1 MRLEPLL
8 LVFLAGCQSAPP
20 APVPP
25 SPLVAMAPTLE
36 LQEKALRQQQQLRAM
51 MAQNDAL
58 RSRVRTLENPPP
70 AAVPVAPKPAEPSPA
85 PETTLEERVAMLAPN
100 AEGLIDLVAAAGS
113 PATDEV
119 NPFAVRSQPGE
130 TGREVN
136 LHVSGLILGKNPC
149 ALVNGRPLEPGETI
163 EGLVLVRIIEGAAI
177 FQHGSHLL
185 RLPVAEKPVKIRLP
199 L

>member
-8 LVFLAGCQSAPP
+8 LVFLAACQSAPP

-58 RSRVRTLENPPP
+58 RTRVRTLENPPP
-70 AAVPVAPKPAEPSPA
+70 AAVPPAEPPSV
-85 PETTLEERVAMLAPN
+85 PETKPEDRVAMLAPN
-100 AEGLIDLVAAAGS
+100 AEGMIDLVAAAKT
-113 PATDEV
+113 PAADEV
-119 NPFAVRSQPGE
+119 NPFAVRSQPGDA
-130 TGREVN
+130 GREVS

-149 ALVNGRPLEPGETI
+149 ALVNGRPLEPNEAI
-163 EGLVLVRIIEGAAI
+163 EGLVLIRIIEGAAI